1 MASLAILVECKE
13 QVLRVHRVLS
23 VGVAE
28 GSSLTG
34 VFLCIVVIVVRAV
47 VVAMNLGGRPLA

>member
-1 MASLAILVECKE
+1 MASLVILVECKE
-13 QVLRVHRVLS
+13 QVLRVHGVLS

-34 VFLCIVVIVVRAV
+34 VLLRIFSIVVRAV
-47 VVAMNLGGRPLA
+47 VVTVNLGGRLLA